1 MQNAISSSY
10 LDIENYDLIIMD
22 RKRRQG
28 GVACYVKKSFC
39 YRHKYNFWRDIEQ
52 IFMDSF
58 LPKRKNVISA
68 T

>member
-1 MQNAISSSY
+1 MQNAISNSY

-28 GVACYVKKSFC
+28 GVACYVKKSLL
-39 YRHKYNFWRDIEQ
+39 Q
-52 IFMDSF
+52 
-58 LPKRKNVISA
+58 

>member
-1 MQNAISSSY
+1 
-10 LDIENYDLIIMD
+10 MD

-39 YRHKYNFWRDIEQ
+39 YRHKYNFWRDIGQ